1 MQGLYY
7 DSPQLSSTGVN
18 ANRFR
23 ICSREMNRGVSM
35 EAPGSQL
42 RRSCQ
47 GVRQAWGHLHS
58 GFPVPWGRVGS
69 GPGDVP
75 SLPQT
80 HSIWDV
86 SE

>member
-1 MQGLYY
+1 
-7 DSPQLSSTGVN
+7 
-18 ANRFR
+18 
-23 ICSREMNRGVSM
+23 M

-42 RRSCQ
+42 QRSCQ
-47 GVRQAWGHLHS
+47 GVRRAWGHLHS

-80 HSIWDV
+80 CIRV
-86 SE
+86 GVGSEPGWGQSQGWLHNLRGSVQNENMGTWFKGQERV